1 MNRKKT
7 FVSFVTVAML
17 LCSSLVFPVR
27 ATPSDWSKPRP
38 SLDTTYDERIGN
50 SKTDGI
56 ASVGMGITIGKYSEN
71 DPGYGYKDHL
81 SLRISTSAN
90 TRVGITYSS
99 YEESYNFNWQ
109 EVSEPTGITDD
120 NSGTWLD
127 LGFTFLYYG
136 VEYERVWV
144 CSNGFLT
151 LNKTSTNANPQS
163 IPSTDEPNPVIAV
176 FWRDLHPEQGGS
188 ITYGRDI
195 YFNNGCY
202 FVVSWNDVPDDN
214 GDSQTFQVLIQNRQG
229 WGSYDYHNGIFF
241 QYKNITKSYPTTVG
255 TEDQVG
261 NKGTAYDY
269 NNLHNQACLR
279 FAYSIAGYRLEQLW
293 IKLTKSDSYAKIEV
307 LETMTGGYNVKLKD
321 YSNPWGDDFT
331 FAIKTAASLLLWKAG
346 IIWKGMLIVADL
358 AGILANDISPVKP
371 EYTKDA
377 LESDSEAWAWGEC
390 QGENSP
396 PLKVFD
402 STLATTVEWIF
413 NDANN
418 KDHDLTV
425 TAEAWYRDLTND
437 NVYIISTSST
447 LNMRLL
453 RYINIEARKT
463 DGSAISNVNIWVDGV
478 RYRSPVYITLT
489 RGTHIVQAEP
499 YFYRRVYWLY
509 MFDHWE
515 DDGSTNNTRIISAED
530 DMNLT
535 AYYHEFYC
543 PTLFVWN
550 GSEYVYETLLN
561 IHAET
566 DITVQ
571 HQIQQTLVLD
581 GIFYKLQLRELDNF
595 TSHIDQVK
603 LYAVDH
609 NGERHTCPLTIAK
622 LNGTYVTLKLL
633 FDDEWRADLHSSQ
646 IIDLKFIP
654 SIPYHET
661 AYFIF
666 EINGYNKK
674 IPD

>member
-1 MNRKKT
+1 
-7 FVSFVTVAML
+7 
-17 LCSSLVFPVR
+17 
-27 ATPSDWSKPRP
+27 
-38 SLDTTYDERIGN
+38 
-50 SKTDGI
+50 
-56 ASVGMGITIGKYSEN
+56 
-71 DPGYGYKDHL
+71 
-81 SLRISTSAN
+81 
-90 TRVGITYSS
+90 
-99 YEESYNFNWQ
+99 
-109 EVSEPTGITDD
+109 
-120 NSGTWLD
+120 
-127 LGFTFLYYG
+127 
-136 VEYERVWV
+136 
-144 CSNGFLT
+144 
-151 LNKTSTNANPQS
+151 
-163 IPSTDEPNPVIAV
+163 
-176 FWRDLHPEQGGS
+176 
-188 ITYGRDI
+188 
-195 YFNNGCY
+195 
-202 FVVSWNDVPDDN
+202 
-214 GDSQTFQVLIQNRQG
+214 
-229 WGSYDYHNGIFF
+229 
-241 QYKNITKSYPTTVG
+241 
-255 TEDQVG
+255 
-261 NKGTAYDY
+261 
-269 NNLHNQACLR
+269 
-279 FAYSIAGYRLEQLW
+279 
-293 IKLTKSDSYAKIEV
+293 
-307 LETMTGGYNVKLKD
+307 
-321 YSNPWGDDFT
+321 
-331 FAIKTAASLLLWKAG
+331 
-346 IIWKGMLIVADL
+346 MLIVADL